1 MGKRLTAVAEKV
13 DRETR
18 YSFSESIALLKETAS
33 AKFDEAA
40 EAVLRLNIDPKKNEH
55 RIRGTVALPHGTGKD
70 IRVCVIAKGEKVT
83 EAEKAGADFVG
94 GEELVEKID
103 KEGWLEF
110 DRMVA
115 TPDMMS
121 VVSSLGRVLGP
132 RGLMPSPKS
141 GTVTMDVGSA
151 VDELK
156 KGKLEFRV
164 DEYGQIHCL
173 FGRLSFEADKL
184 EQNFTALA
192 KAVFAEK
199 PSDIKGRYVK
209 SVSISSTMGPG
220 IKIDPADLSRIVTG
234 E

>member
-1 MGKRLTAVAEKV
+1 MGKRITAVAEKV
-13 DRETR
+13 DREQLYTLNDA
-18 YSFSESIALLKETAS
+18 INLLKETAS

-40 EAVLRLNIDPKKNEH
+40 EAVMKLNIDPKKNEH
-55 RIRGTVALPHGTGKD
+55 RIRGTVALPNGTGKD
-70 IRVCVIAKGEKVT
+70 VRVCVIAKGEKIT
-83 EAEKAGADFVG
+83 EAESAGADFVG

-121 VVSSLGRVLGP
+121 VVSGLGRVLGP

-164 DEYGQIHCL
+164 DEYGQVHCL
-173 FGRLSFEADKL
+173 FGRMSFDAAKL
-184 EQNFTALA
+184 EENFVALG
-192 KAVFAEK
+192 KAVLGEK
-199 PSDIKGRYVK
+199 PTDIKGRFVK
-209 SVSISSTMGPG
+209 SISISSTMGPG
-220 IKIDPADLSRIVTG
+220 IKLDPADLTRVVTG